1 MTPSTTPAPA
11 PTPAPTRTP
20 AHAPRSRFRALVFVA
35 LAAVTAVTA
44 TACSV
49 LAGRE
54 YPTVDPT
61 TVVTRVQA
69 RSQWAYDAMDLPAA
83 TPVKGGRVT
92 TAHTCYERWAIDEVD
107 LDVASF
113 AFDWSVPDV
122 RADRARA
129 ADRRLREAFTGAGW
143 KLTYDGH
150 RQGKGSLSLGFR
162 FEDPATG
169 DTFHLA
175 WHDTTETLFFDSS
188 TSCAQLPGEYLSG
201 SWQSAE
207 WSPRTGA

>member
-11 PTPAPTRTP
+11 PAPAP
-20 AHAPRSRFRALVFVA
+20 APRSRFRTLVLGA

-49 LAGRE
+49 LPGRE
-54 YPTVDPT
+54 YPTVDPS

-83 TPVKGGRVT
+83 TPVKGGTVT
-92 TAHTCYERWAIDEVD
+92 TVHSCYERWAIDRVD

-113 AFDWSVPDV
+113 AFDWSVPDI
-122 RADRARA
+122 RTDEARA
-129 ADRRLREAFTGAGW
+129 ADRRLREAFTKAGW
-143 KLTYDGH
+143 KLAYDRD

-169 DTFHLA
+169 DMFDLA
-175 WHDTTETLFFDSS
+175 WHDTTETLFFDSY
-188 TSCAQLPGEYLSG
+188 TPCAQLPEEYLSG
-201 SWQSAE
+201 SWHSAE